1 MGPVAT
7 QCAKI
12 ALKERFKAL
21 QVRQPV
27 AAVPV
32 DGATLEMD
40 RSAAMPYLQDRTV
53 NLEIFLNVKRV
64 IFVKAKQPIKQ
75 HVKQEDTPV
84 AMDLF
89 HALIVHQVH
98 MPHSMHPQNVM
109 VAAMMH
115 IKV

>member
-1 MGPVAT
+1 VAT

-12 ALKERFKAL
+12 ALKERSKAL

-53 NLEIFLNVKRV
+53 NLEIFLNAKRV

-89 HALIVHQVH
+89 RALIVHQVH
-98 MPHSMHPQNVM
+98 MLHSMHLSN
-109 VAAMMH
+109 AMIAVRMNF
-115 IKV
+115 KV